1 MIDLAVRAEID
12 ELYADY
18 VDVLDNGEI
27 ERWPDLFTD
36 VCTYKIVSR
45 ENVERS
51 LPVALMWCDGKAML
65 NDRVHAYAKLVT
77 YTPRAL
83 RHVISSLRVR
93 ADGDAFRVGAN
104 YAVFETRIDESSRV
118 FNVGRYQ
125 DVVVRDGERLKYR
138 EKICIYDTVIIDNAV
153 VAPV

>member
-1 MIDLAVRAEID
+1 MIDVALRAEIE

-36 VCTYKIVSR
+36 ACTYKIISR

-65 NDRVHAYAKLVT
+65 HDRVHAYAKLVT
-77 YTPRAL
+77 YTPRSL
-83 RHVISSLRVR
+83 RHVVSSLRIR
-93 ADGDAFRVGAN
+93 SDGDAFRVGAN
-104 YAVFETRIDESSRV
+104 YAVFETRIDEPSRV
-118 FNVGRYQ
+118 FNVGRYH
-125 DVVVRDGERLKYR
+125 DVVVRDGEHLKFR
-138 EKICIYDTVIIDNAV
+138 EKLAIYDTVIIDNAV
-153 VAPV
+153 VAPI

>member
-1 MIDLAVRAEID
+1 MIDLALRAEID

-18 VDVLDNGEI
+18 VDVLDNGAI

-36 VCTYKIVSR
+36 VCTYKIISR

-65 NDRVHAYAKLVT
+65 NDRVDAYAKLVT
-77 YTPRAL
+77 YTPRSL
-83 RHVISSLRVR
+83 RHVVSSLRIRVE
-93 ADGDAFRVGAN
+93 GEVFRVGAN
-104 YAVFETRIDESSRV
+104 YAVFETRIDEASRV

-125 DVVVRDGERLKYR
+125 DIVVRDGDRLKYR
-138 EKICIYDTVIIDNAV
+138 EKLCIYDTVIIDNAV
-153 VAPV
+153 VAPI